1 MVMAVMMMLSFKK
14 AIFALLVTS
23 VLSGCVSEEQR
34 LARCEAKGVNRDVCY
49 QVDQSNQQM
58 IMSNAQQNAYASA
71 REGIKQHA
79 QATKKIRVYHF
90 DEMVIKTVS
99 TGINVD
105 GVPAAIEE
113 KSETATVYQQGLHY
127 FILYNTGK
135 LAVLNEQRQMLGWA
149 K

>member
-1 MVMAVMMMLSFKK
+1 MMMLSFKK